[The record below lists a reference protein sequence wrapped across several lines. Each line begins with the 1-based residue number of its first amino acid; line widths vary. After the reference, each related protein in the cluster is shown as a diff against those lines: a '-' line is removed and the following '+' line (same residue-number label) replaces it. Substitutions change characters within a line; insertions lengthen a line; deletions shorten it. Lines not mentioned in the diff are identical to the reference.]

1 MKIAVCQ
8 INTTIGDFEGN
19 IEKIELFLEK
29 AKQSACEIALFPELA
44 LTGYPPRDFLDRLSF
59 FQASQKALKQL
70 AQKSRGIL
78 AIVGTILEN
87 KGSGNPLFNSAAAV
101 KDGEVLYVQYK
112 MLLPNYDVFDE
123 ARYFAPAPELMPLF
137 KYNGLKIGISIC
149 EDIWNAEGVFSQQRY
164 AVDPVEKLAKEKPD
178 LVLNLSASPFHA
190 AKLSVR
196 QSLLKAVALKT
207 RAPVLYCNLVGGND
221 DLVFD
226 GCSMAMDSA
235 GNLFQTAKGFE
246 EDFFVYDTEKPSL
259 KPSAF
264 KEKEINRIYQALVLG
279 TRDYVRKCGFDKV
292 LIGLS
297 GGIDS
302 SLVACIASEALGPE
316 NVTGVTMPSPFS
328 SRGSIEDSRQLAQA
342 LGAEFMEIPITP
354 LYEAALSTLAPVLQG
369 KPLDITE
376 ENVQA
381 RLRGMILMALSNKF
395 NRLVLST
402 GNKSEVAV
410 GYCTLYGDMCGGLAV
425 ISDVPKVMVYE
436 LARYAN
442 RKKPVIPEAVF
453 TKAPS
458 AELKLDQKDQDS
470 LPPYETLDA
479 ILRLYIEENMP
490 AEKIR
495 KAGFDP
501 SVVKDVLKKINQSEY
516 KRRQM
521 ATGLKVTSRAFG
533 IGRRMPIAQK
543 FQEG

>member
-8 INTTIGDFEGN
+8 INTIIGDFEGN
-19 IEKIELFLEK
+19 IGKIVLFLEK

-44 LTGYPPRDFLDRLSF
+44 LTGYPPRDLLDRLSF
-59 FQASQKALKQL
+59 FQASQKALKQV
-70 AQKSRGIL
+70 AEKSRGIL

-87 KGSGNPLFNSAAAV
+87 KGSGNSLFNAAAAV
-101 KDGEVLYVQYK
+101 QDGEVLYVQHK
-112 MLLPNYDVFDE
+112 VLLPNYDVFDE
-123 ARYFAPAPELMPLF
+123 ARYFASAQEAQPPF
-137 KYNGLKIGISIC
+137 KYNGLKIGITIC
-149 EDIWNAEGVFSQQRY
+149 EDIWNAEGLFPQHRY

-196 QSLLKAVALKT
+196 EAILKAVAVKT

-221 DLVFD
+221 ELVFD

-235 GNLFQTAKGFE
+235 GNLFQAAKSFE

-259 KPSAF
+259 QHSAF
-264 KEKEINRIYQALVLG
+264 QEKEPDRIYQALVLG
-279 TRDYVRKCGFDKV
+279 TRDYVRKCGFEKV
-292 LIGLS
+292 FVGLS

-302 SLVACIASEALGPE
+302 SLVACVAAEALGPE
-316 NVTGVTMPSPFS
+316 NITGVTMPSPFS
-328 SRGSIEDSRQLAQA
+328 SRGSVEDSRELAQA
-342 LGAEFMEIPITP
+342 LGVEFLQVPITP
-354 LYEAALSTLAPVLQG
+354 LYKTALDSLKPVFQG
-369 KPLDITE
+369 KPQDITE
-376 ENVQA
+376 ENLQA

-402 GNKSEVAV
+402 GNKSELAA

-442 RKKPVIPEAVF
+442 RKKRIIPEAVF

-458 AELKLDQKDQDS
+458 AELKPDQKDQDS

-479 ILRLYIEENMP
+479 ILRLYLEENMP

-495 KAGFDP
+495 KAGFEP
-501 SVVKDVLKKINQSEY
+501 SVVKDVLKKIHQSEY
-516 KRRQM
+516 KRHQM
-521 ATGLKVTSRAFG
+521 APGLKVTTKAFG
-533 IGRRMPIAQK
+533 IGRRVPIAQK
-543 FQEG
+543 FLES